1 MQVDTEKIKLVSQHT
16 KKGQEIRSAWH
27 KVPLC
32 PMFNKTPFI
41 SSNIFEGMCE
51 DWNRNVMLAKKDS
64 TKWLILHTHKGK
76 TLGAQKYEQDYS
88 LSSGCKDLH

>member
-1 MQVDTEKIKLVSQHT
+1 
-16 KKGQEIRSAWH
+16 
-27 KVPLC
+27 
-32 PMFNKTPFI
+32 
-41 SSNIFEGMCE
+41 MCE